1 MASNDLTDK
10 LVVVTGASSG
20 IGRATALAFAGRGA
34 YVVLAAR
41 DGEALAD
48 VVDACRRLGGG
59 AEAVVTDVT
68 DPDAVRRLGETAQRI
83 GGGRLDIWVNNA
95 GVGAVGRFEET
106 PLAAHEQVVQTDL
119 LGYMRGAHVVLPIF
133 KRQGHGV
140 LINTLSLGSW
150 VAQPYAAAY
159 SAAKYGLRG
168 FTEALRGEL
177 SGWRG
182 IHVCDVYPAFIDTPG
197 LRDGGNYSGRR
208 IKPPPPVYDPRKV
221 AGAIVSLALRPRAS
235 VTVGSI
241 ATLLR
246 VQHFLTPGFP
256 ALSRWVLDRAFARAK
271 PVAQSSGNLFEPPSG
286 ERRIDGGFAR
296 GSNTAGALAVGAL
309 AVALLG
315 LYAARRLSDR
325 PRSISPWR
333 R

>member
-1 MASNDLTDK
+1 MAHNDLTDK

-20 IGRATALAFAGRGA
+20 IGRATAQAFARSGA

-41 DGEALAD
+41 DEDALAE
-48 VVDACRRLGGG
+48 VVEECRRLGGG

-68 DPDAVRRLGETAQRI
+68 DAQAVQALGETALRI
-83 GGGRLDIWVNNA
+83 GGGRIDIWVNNA

-106 PLAAHEQVVQTDL
+106 PLAAHEQVIQTDL
-119 LGYMRGAHVVLPIF
+119 LGYLRGAHVVLPIF
-133 KRQGHGV
+133 KRQGHGT

-177 SGWRG
+177 SGWRD

-197 LRDGGNYSGRR
+197 LRDGGNYSGRS

-221 AGAIVSLALRPRAS
+221 ADAIVSLAVRPRAS
-235 VTVGSI
+235 VTVGSV

-271 PVAQSSGNLFEPPSG
+271 PVAHSSGNLFGPPSG
-286 ERRIDGGFAR
+286 ERRVDGGFSR
-296 GSNTAGALAVGAL
+296 GSNTAGAVTVGAL
-309 AVALLG
+309 AAVALLG

-325 PRSISPWR
+325 R
-333 R
+333 